1 MENKEK
7 DKNQILEFILKNPIE
22 TIIEQIDEIHPVDF
36 LEALQELDDDPA
48 PILER
53 LPDEYIASL
62 LDYAED
68 EEKFGLLSL
77 FSGSRQTNIMSE
89 MSSDE
94 LVDLLGTLDEE
105 EQNEIIT
112 NMNTDEVEEVKT
124 LLSYDAESAG
134 GIMATEFISIKETD
148 TVHETIEYLRT
159 MAPDSETPYYI
170 YVVDAHNILKG
181 VVPLREIIVSNPD
194 TLIKDIMIENV
205 ISVPVDMDQEEVS
218 HIFEKYGFMA
228 IPVVGNNGEVLG
240 IITVDDVM
248 EIIKEEY
255 TEDMFRLAGLD
266 GEEKIEGSV
275 VGAIKSRL
283 PWLLVNLVTAT
294 LAAKT
299 VSLFENTI
307 AQIVALATFMPMV
320 AGMGGNAG
328 SQTLTLIIRGIAMG
342 EISYENQSDIL
353 KKEIAI
359 GIINGLCLGLVVGV
373 LGYAWEGNFAFGFV
387 IGVAML
393 LNLTAAT
400 ISGYFVPVILK
411 KLGVDPALAS
421 AVFVTTVTDV
431 LGFFFFLGLAT
442 VMIQYLV

>member
-1 MENKEK
+1 ME
-7 DKNQILEFILKNPIE
+7 DKNQILEFILENPFE
-22 TIIEQIDEIHPVDF
+22 TILEQIDEIHPVDF
-36 LEALQELDDDPA
+36 LEALGEFDDDPLI
-48 PILER
+48 ILEK
-53 LPDEYIASL
+53 LPDEYVALL

-68 EEKFGLLSL
+68 DEKFNLLSL
-77 FSGSRQTNIMSE
+77 FSKNRQAQIISE

-94 LVDLLGTLDEE
+94 LVDLLGTLDED

-112 NMNTDEVEEVKT
+112 NMNTEEVEEVKT
-124 LLSYDAESAG
+124 LLSYDPESAG

-148 TVHETIEYLRT
+148 TVNETINYLRT

-170 YVVDAHNILKG
+170 YVVDDLDVLKG
-181 VVPLREIIVSNPD
+181 VVPLRQIIVSTPD
-194 TLIKDIMIENV
+194 TLIKDIMIENI
-205 ISVPVDMDQEEVS
+205 ISAPVDMDQEEVS

-228 IPVVGNNGEVLG
+228 IPVVDHNGEILG

-248 EIIKEEY
+248 EIMKEEY

-266 GEEKIEGSV
+266 EEEKVAGTVI
-275 VGAIKSRL
+275 GAIKSRL

-328 SQTLTLIIRGIAMG
+328 SQTLTLIIRGIAIG
-342 EISYENQSDIL
+342 EISYENQADIL

-373 LGYAWEGNFAFGFV
+373 LGYFWVGSLVFGFV
-387 IGVAML
+387 IGTAML
-393 LNLTAAT
+393 LNLIVAT
-400 ISGYFVPVILK
+400 ISGYLVPILLK
-411 KLGVDPALAS
+411 KVGIDPALAS

-442 VMIQYLV
+442 IMLQYLI

>member
-1 MENKEK
+1 ME
-7 DKNQILEFILKNPIE
+7 DKNQILEFILESPFE
-22 TIIEQIDEIHPVDF
+22 TILEQIDEIHPVDF
-36 LEALQELDDDPA
+36 LEALGEFDDDPLI
-48 PILER
+48 ILEK
-53 LPDEYIASL
+53 LPDEYVALL

-68 EEKFGLLSL
+68 DEKFNLLSL
-77 FSGSRQTNIMSE
+77 FSKNRQAQIISE

-94 LVDLLGTLDEE
+94 LVDLLGTLDED

-112 NMNTDEVEEVKT
+112 NMNTEEVEEVKT
-124 LLSYDAESAG
+124 LLSYDPESAG

-148 TVHETIEYLRT
+148 TVNETINYLRT

-170 YVVDAHNILKG
+170 YVVDDLDVLKG
-181 VVPLREIIVSNPD
+181 VVPLRQIIVSTPD
-194 TLIKDIMIENV
+194 TLIKDIMIENI
-205 ISVPVDMDQEEVS
+205 ISAPVDMDQEEVS

-228 IPVVGNNGEVLG
+228 IPVVDHNGEILG

-248 EIIKEEY
+248 EIMKEEY

-266 GEEKIEGSV
+266 EEEKVAGTVI
-275 VGAIKSRL
+275 GAIKSRL

-328 SQTLTLIIRGIAMG
+328 SQTLTLIIRGIAIR
-342 EISYENQSDIL
+342 EISYENQADIL

-373 LGYAWEGNFAFGFV
+373 LGYFWVGSLAFGFV
-387 IGVAML
+387 IGTAML
-393 LNLTAAT
+393 LNLIVAT
-400 ISGYFVPVILK
+400 ISGYLVPVLLK
-411 KLGVDPALAS
+411 KVGIDPALAS

-442 VMIQYLV
+442 VMLQYLI

>member
-1 MENKEK
+1 ME
-7 DKNQILEFILKNPIE
+7 DKNQILEFILENPFE
-22 TIIEQIDEIHPVDF
+22 TILEQIDEIHPVDF
-36 LEALQELDDDPA
+36 LEALGEFDDDPLI
-48 PILER
+48 ILEK
-53 LPDEYIASL
+53 LPDEYVALL

-68 EEKFGLLSL
+68 DEKFNLLSL
-77 FSGSRQTNIMSE
+77 FSKNRQAQIISE

-94 LVDLLGTLDEE
+94 LVDLLGTLDED

-112 NMNTDEVEEVKT
+112 NMNTAEVEEVKA
-124 LLSYDAESAG
+124 LLSYDPESAG

-148 TVHETIEYLRT
+148 TVNETINYLRT

-170 YVVDAHNILKG
+170 YVVDDLDVLKG
-181 VVPLREIIVSNPD
+181 VVPLRQIIVSTPD
-194 TLIKDIMIENV
+194 TLIKDIMIENI
-205 ISVPVDMDQEEVS
+205 ISAPVDMDQEEVS

-228 IPVVGNNGEVLG
+228 IPVVDHNGEILG

-248 EIIKEEY
+248 EIMKEEY

-266 GEEKIEGSV
+266 EEEKVAGTVI
-275 VGAIKSRL
+275 GAIKSRL

-328 SQTLTLIIRGIAMG
+328 SQTLTLIIRGIAIG
-342 EISYENQSDIL
+342 EISYENQADIL

-373 LGYAWEGNFAFGFV
+373 LGYFWVGSLAFGFV
-387 IGVAML
+387 IGTAML
-393 LNLTAAT
+393 LNLIVAT
-400 ISGYFVPVILK
+400 ISGYLVPILLK
-411 KLGVDPALAS
+411 KVGIDPALAS

-442 VMIQYLV
+442 IMLQYLI

>member
-1 MENKEK
+1 ME
-7 DKNQILEFILKNPIE
+7 DKNQILEFILESPFE
-22 TIIEQIDEIHPVDF
+22 TILEQIDEIHPVDF
-36 LEALQELDDDPA
+36 LEALGEFNDDPLI
-48 PILER
+48 ILEK
-53 LPDEYIASL
+53 LPDEYVALL

-68 EEKFGLLSL
+68 DEKFNLLSL
-77 FSGSRQTNIMSE
+77 FSKNRQAQIISE

-94 LVDLLGTLDEE
+94 LVDLLGTLDED

-112 NMNTDEVEEVKT
+112 NMNTEEVEEVKT
-124 LLSYDAESAG
+124 LLSYDPESAG

-148 TVHETIEYLRT
+148 TVNETINYLRT

-170 YVVDAHNILKG
+170 YVVDDLDVLKG
-181 VVPLREIIVSNPD
+181 VVPLRQIIVSTPD
-194 TLIKDIMIENV
+194 TLIKDIMIENI
-205 ISVPVDMDQEEVS
+205 ISAPVDMDQEEVS

-228 IPVVGNNGEVLG
+228 IPVVDHNGEILG

-248 EIIKEEY
+248 EIMKEEY

-266 GEEKIEGSV
+266 EEEKVAGTVI
-275 VGAIKSRL
+275 GAIKSRL

-328 SQTLTLIIRGIAMG
+328 SQTLTLIIRGIAIG
-342 EISYENQSDIL
+342 EISYENQADIL

-373 LGYAWEGNFAFGFV
+373 LGYFWVGSLAFGFV
-387 IGVAML
+387 IGTAML
-393 LNLTAAT
+393 LNLIVAT
-400 ISGYFVPVILK
+400 ISGYLVPILLK
-411 KLGVDPALAS
+411 KVGIDPALAS

-442 VMIQYLV
+442 VMLQYLI

>member
-1 MENKEK
+1 ME
-7 DKNQILEFILKNPIE
+7 DKNQILEFILESPFE
-22 TIIEQIDEIHPVDF
+22 TILEQIDEIHPVDF
-36 LEALQELDDDPA
+36 LEALGEFDDDPLI
-48 PILER
+48 ILEK
-53 LPDEYIASL
+53 LPDEYVALL

-68 EEKFGLLSL
+68 DEKFNLLSL
-77 FSGSRQTNIMSE
+77 FSKNRQAQIISE

-94 LVDLLGTLDEE
+94 LVDLLGTLDED

-112 NMNTDEVEEVKT
+112 NMNTEEVEEVKA
-124 LLSYDAESAG
+124 LLSYDPESAG

-148 TVHETIEYLRT
+148 TVNETINYLRT

-170 YVVDAHNILKG
+170 YVVDDLDVLKG
-181 VVPLREIIVSNPD
+181 VVPLRQIIVSTPD
-194 TLIKDIMIENV
+194 TLIKDIMIENI
-205 ISVPVDMDQEEVS
+205 ISAPVDMDQEEVS

-228 IPVVGNNGEVLG
+228 IPVVDHNGEILG

-248 EIIKEEY
+248 EIMKEEY

-266 GEEKIEGSV
+266 EEEKVAGTVI
-275 VGAIKSRL
+275 GAIKSRL

-328 SQTLTLIIRGIAMG
+328 SQTLTLIIRGIAIG
-342 EISYENQSDIL
+342 EISYENQADIL

-373 LGYAWEGNFAFGFV
+373 LGYFWVGSLAFGFV
-387 IGVAML
+387 IGTAML
-393 LNLTAAT
+393 LNLIVAT
-400 ISGYFVPVILK
+400 ISGYLVPVLLK
-411 KLGVDPALAS
+411 KVGIDPALAS

-442 VMIQYLV
+442 VMLQYLI

>member
-1 MENKEK
+1 VE
-7 DKNQILEFILKNPIE
+7 DKNQILEFILESPFEAIL
-22 TIIEQIDEIHPVDF
+22 EQIDEIHPVDF
-36 LEALQELDDDPA
+36 LEALGEFDDDPLI
-48 PILER
+48 ILEK
-53 LPDEYIASL
+53 LPDEYIALL

-68 EEKFGLLSL
+68 DEKFNLLSL
-77 FSGSRQTNIMSE
+77 FSKNRQAHIISE

-94 LVDLLGTLDEE
+94 LVDLLGTLDED

-112 NMNTDEVEEVKT
+112 NMNTEEVEEVKA
-124 LLSYDAESAG
+124 LLSYDPESAG

-148 TVHETIEYLRT
+148 TVNETINYLRT

-170 YVVDAHNILKG
+170 YVVDDLDVLKG
-181 VVPLREIIVSNPD
+181 VVPLRQIIVSTPD
-194 TLIKDIMIENV
+194 TLIKDIMIENI
-205 ISVPVDMDQEEVS
+205 ISAPVDMDQEEVS

-228 IPVVGNNGEVLG
+228 IPVVDHNGKILG

-248 EIIKEEY
+248 EIMKEEY

-266 GEEKIEGSV
+266 EEEKVAGTII
-275 VGAIKSRL
+275 GAIKSRL

-328 SQTLTLIIRGIAMG
+328 SQTLTLIIRGIAIG
-342 EISYENQSDIL
+342 EISYENQAGIL

-373 LGYAWEGNFAFGFV
+373 LGYFWVGSLVFGFV
-387 IGVAML
+387 IGTAML
-393 LNLTAAT
+393 LNLIVAT
-400 ISGYFVPVILK
+400 ISGYLVPILLK
-411 KLGVDPALAS
+411 KVGIDPALAS

-442 VMIQYLV
+442 IMLQYLI

>member
-1 MENKEK
+1 ME
-7 DKNQILEFILKNPIE
+7 DKNQILEFILESPFE
-22 TIIEQIDEIHPVDF
+22 TILEQIDEIHPVDF
-36 LEALQELDDDPA
+36 LEALGEFDDDPLI
-48 PILER
+48 ILEK
-53 LPDEYIASL
+53 LPDEYVALL

-68 EEKFGLLSL
+68 DEKFNLLSL
-77 FSGSRQTNIMSE
+77 FSKNRQAQIISE

-94 LVDLLGTLDEE
+94 LVDLLGTLDED

-112 NMNTDEVEEVKT
+112 NMNTEEVEEVKA
-124 LLSYDAESAG
+124 LLSYDPESAG

-148 TVHETIEYLRT
+148 TVNETINYLRT

-170 YVVDAHNILKG
+170 YVVDDLDVLKG
-181 VVPLREIIVSNPD
+181 VVPLRQIIVSTPD
-194 TLIKDIMIENV
+194 TLIKDIMIENI
-205 ISVPVDMDQEEVS
+205 ISAPVDMDQEEVS

-228 IPVVGNNGEVLG
+228 IPVVDHNGKILG

-248 EIIKEEY
+248 EIMKEEY

-266 GEEKIEGSV
+266 EEEKVAGTVI
-275 VGAIKSRL
+275 GAIKSRL

-328 SQTLTLIIRGIAMG
+328 SQTLTLIIRGIAIG
-342 EISYENQSDIL
+342 EISYENQADIL

-373 LGYAWEGNFAFGFV
+373 LGYFWVGSLVFGFV
-387 IGVAML
+387 IGTAML
-393 LNLTAAT
+393 LNLIVAT
-400 ISGYFVPVILK
+400 ISGYLVPILLK
-411 KLGVDPALAS
+411 KVGIDPALAS

-442 VMIQYLV
+442 IMLQYLI

>member
-1 MENKEK
+1 ME
-7 DKNQILEFILKNPIE
+7 DKNQILEFILESPFE
-22 TIIEQIDEIHPVDF
+22 TILEQIDEIHPVDF
-36 LEALQELDDDPA
+36 LEALGEFDDDPLI
-48 PILER
+48 ILEK
-53 LPDEYIASL
+53 LPDEYVALL

-68 EEKFGLLSL
+68 DEKFNLLSL
-77 FSGSRQTNIMSE
+77 FSKNRQAQIISE

-94 LVDLLGTLDEE
+94 LVDLLGTLDED

-112 NMNTDEVEEVKT
+112 NMNTEEVEEVKA
-124 LLSYDAESAG
+124 LLSYDPESAG

-148 TVHETIEYLRT
+148 TVNETINYLRT

-170 YVVDAHNILKG
+170 YVVDDLDVLKG
-181 VVPLREIIVSNPD
+181 VVPLRQIIVSTPD
-194 TLIKDIMIENV
+194 TLIKDIMIENI
-205 ISVPVDMDQEEVS
+205 ISAPVDMDQEEVS

-228 IPVVGNNGEVLG
+228 IPVVDHNGEILG

-248 EIIKEEY
+248 EIMKEEY

-266 GEEKIEGSV
+266 EEEKVAGTVI
-275 VGAIKSRL
+275 GAIKSRL

-328 SQTLTLIIRGIAMG
+328 SQTLTLIIRGIAIG
-342 EISYENQSDIL
+342 EINYENQAGIL

-359 GIINGLCLGLVVGV
+359 GIINGLCIGLVVGV
-373 LGYAWEGNFAFGFV
+373 LGYFWVGSLAYGFV
-387 IGVAML
+387 IGTAML
-393 LNLTAAT
+393 LNLIVAT
-400 ISGYFVPVILK
+400 ISGYLVPVLLK
-411 KLGVDPALAS
+411 KVGIDPALAS

-442 VMIQYLV
+442 IMLQYLI

>member
-1 MENKEK
+1 ME
-7 DKNQILEFILKNPIE
+7 DKNQILEFILESPFE
-22 TIIEQIDEIHPVDF
+22 TILEQIDEIHPVDF
-36 LEALQELDDDPA
+36 LEALGEFDDDPLI
-48 PILER
+48 ILEK
-53 LPDEYIASL
+53 LPDEYVALL

-68 EEKFGLLSL
+68 DEKFNLLSL
-77 FSGSRQTNIMSE
+77 FSKNRQAQIISE

-94 LVDLLGTLDEE
+94 LVDLLGTLDED

-112 NMNTDEVEEVKT
+112 NMNTEEVEEVKA
-124 LLSYDAESAG
+124 LLSYDPESAG

-148 TVHETIEYLRT
+148 TVNETINYLRT

-170 YVVDAHNILKG
+170 YVVDDLDVLKG
-181 VVPLREIIVSNPD
+181 VVPLRQIIVSTPD
-194 TLIKDIMIENV
+194 TLIKDIMIENI
-205 ISVPVDMDQEEVS
+205 ISAPVDMDQEEVS

-228 IPVVGNNGEVLG
+228 IPVVDHNGKILG

-248 EIIKEEY
+248 EIMKEEY

-266 GEEKIEGSV
+266 EEEKVAGTVI
-275 VGAIKSRL
+275 GAIKSRL

-328 SQTLTLIIRGIAMG
+328 SQTLTLIIRGIAIG
-342 EISYENQSDIL
+342 EISYENQADIL

-373 LGYAWEGNFAFGFV
+373 LGYFWVGSLAFGFV
-387 IGVAML
+387 IGTAML
-393 LNLTAAT
+393 LNIIVAT
-400 ISGYFVPVILK
+400 ISGYLVPVLLK
-411 KLGVDPALAS
+411 KVGIDPALAS

-442 VMIQYLV
+442 VMLQYLI

>member
-1 MENKEK
+1 ME
-7 DKNQILEFILKNPIE
+7 DKNQILEFILESPFE
-22 TIIEQIDEIHPVDF
+22 TILEQIDEIHPVDF
-36 LEALQELDDDPA
+36 LEALGEFDDDPLI
-48 PILER
+48 ILEK
-53 LPDEYIASL
+53 LPDEYVALL

-68 EEKFGLLSL
+68 DEKFNLLSL
-77 FSGSRQTNIMSE
+77 FSKNRQAQIISE

-94 LVDLLGTLDEE
+94 LVDLLGTLDED

-112 NMNTDEVEEVKT
+112 NMNTEEVEEVKT
-124 LLSYDAESAG
+124 LLSYDPESAG

-148 TVHETIEYLRT
+148 TVNETINYLRT

-170 YVVDAHNILKG
+170 YVVDDLDVLKG
-181 VVPLREIIVSNPD
+181 VVPLRQIIVSTPD
-194 TLIKDIMIENV
+194 TLIKDIMIENI
-205 ISVPVDMDQEEVS
+205 ISAPVDMDQEEVS

-228 IPVVGNNGEVLG
+228 IPVVDHNGKILG

-248 EIIKEEY
+248 EIMKEEY

-266 GEEKIEGSV
+266 EEEKVAGTVI
-275 VGAIKSRL
+275 GAIKSRL

-328 SQTLTLIIRGIAMG
+328 SQTLTLIIRGIAIG
-342 EISYENQSDIL
+342 EISYENQADIL

-373 LGYAWEGNFAFGFV
+373 LGYFWVGSLVFGFV
-387 IGVAML
+387 IGTAML
-393 LNLTAAT
+393 LNLIVAT
-400 ISGYFVPVILK
+400 ISGYLVPILLK
-411 KLGVDPALAS
+411 KVGIDPALAS

-442 VMIQYLV
+442 IMLQYLI

>member
-1 MENKEK
+1 ME
-7 DKNQILEFILKNPIE
+7 DKNQILEFILESPFE
-22 TIIEQIDEIHPVDF
+22 TILEQIDEIHPVDF
-36 LEALQELDDDPA
+36 LEALGEFDDDPLI
-48 PILER
+48 ILEK
-53 LPDEYIASL
+53 LPDEYVALL

-68 EEKFGLLSL
+68 DEKFNLLSL
-77 FSGSRQTNIMSE
+77 FSKNRQAQIISE

-94 LVDLLGTLDEE
+94 LVDLLGTLDED

-112 NMNTDEVEEVKT
+112 NMNTAEVEEVKT
-124 LLSYDAESAG
+124 LLSYDPESAG

-148 TVHETIEYLRT
+148 TVNETINYLRT

-170 YVVDAHNILKG
+170 YVVDDLDVLKG
-181 VVPLREIIVSNPD
+181 VVPLRQIIVSTPD
-194 TLIKDIMIENV
+194 TLIKDIMIENI
-205 ISVPVDMDQEEVS
+205 ISAPVDMDQEEVS

-228 IPVVGNNGEVLG
+228 IPVVDHNGEILG

-248 EIIKEEY
+248 EIMKEEY

-266 GEEKIEGSV
+266 EEEKVAGTVI
-275 VGAIKSRL
+275 GAIKSRL

-328 SQTLTLIIRGIAMG
+328 SQTLTLIIRGIAIG
-342 EISYENQSDIL
+342 EISYENQADIL

-359 GIINGLCLGLVVGV
+359 GIINGLCIGLVVGV
-373 LGYAWEGNFAFGFV
+373 LGYFWVGSLAFGFV
-387 IGVAML
+387 IGTAML
-393 LNLTAAT
+393 LNLIVAT
-400 ISGYFVPVILK
+400 ISGYLVPILLK
-411 KLGVDPALAS
+411 KVGIDPALAS

-442 VMIQYLV
+442 VMLQYLI

>member
-1 MENKEK
+1 ME
-7 DKNQILEFILKNPIE
+7 DKNQILEFILESPFE
-22 TIIEQIDEIHPVDF
+22 TILEQIDEIHPVDF
-36 LEALQELDDDPA
+36 LEALGEFDDDPLI
-48 PILER
+48 ILEK
-53 LPDEYIASL
+53 LPDEYVALL

-68 EEKFGLLSL
+68 DEKFNLLSL
-77 FSGSRQTNIMSE
+77 FSKNRQAQIISE

-94 LVDLLGTLDEE
+94 LVDLLGTLDED

-112 NMNTDEVEEVKT
+112 NMNTEEVEEVKA
-124 LLSYDAESAG
+124 LLSYDPESAG

-148 TVHETIEYLRT
+148 TVNETINYLRT

-170 YVVDAHNILKG
+170 YVVDDLDVLKG
-181 VVPLREIIVSNPD
+181 VVPLRQIIVSTPD
-194 TLIKDIMIENV
+194 TLIKDIMIENI
-205 ISVPVDMDQEEVS
+205 ISAPVDMDQEEVS

-228 IPVVGNNGEVLG
+228 IPVVDHNGEILG

-248 EIIKEEY
+248 EIMKEEY

-266 GEEKIEGSV
+266 EEEKVAGTVI
-275 VGAIKSRL
+275 GAIKSRL

-328 SQTLTLIIRGIAMG
+328 SQTLTLIIRGIAIG
-342 EISYENQSDIL
+342 EISYENQAGIL

-373 LGYAWEGNFAFGFV
+373 LGSFWVGSLAFGFV
-387 IGVAML
+387 IGTAML
-393 LNLTAAT
+393 LNLIVAT
-400 ISGYFVPVILK
+400 ISGYLVPILLK
-411 KLGVDPALAS
+411 KVGIDPALAS

-442 VMIQYLV
+442 VMLQYLI

>member
-1 MENKEK
+1 ME
-7 DKNQILEFILKNPIE
+7 DKNQILEFILESPFE
-22 TIIEQIDEIHPVDF
+22 TILEQIDEIHPVDF
-36 LEALQELDDDPA
+36 LEALGEFNDDPLI
-48 PILER
+48 ILEK
-53 LPDEYIASL
+53 LPDEYVALL

-68 EEKFGLLSL
+68 DEKFNLLSL
-77 FSGSRQTNIMSE
+77 FSKNRQAQIISE

-94 LVDLLGTLDEE
+94 LVDLLGTLDED

-112 NMNTDEVEEVKT
+112 NMNTEEVEEVKA
-124 LLSYDAESAG
+124 LLSYDPESAG

-148 TVHETIEYLRT
+148 TVNETINYLRT

-170 YVVDAHNILKG
+170 YVVDDLDVLKG
-181 VVPLREIIVSNPD
+181 VVPLRQIIVSTPD
-194 TLIKDIMIENV
+194 TLIKDIMIENI
-205 ISVPVDMDQEEVS
+205 ISAPVDMDQEEVS

-228 IPVVGNNGEVLG
+228 IPVVDHNGEILG

-248 EIIKEEY
+248 EIMKEEY

-266 GEEKIEGSV
+266 EEEKVAGTVI
-275 VGAIKSRL
+275 GAIKSRL

-328 SQTLTLIIRGIAMG
+328 SQTLTLIIRGIAIG
-342 EISYENQSDIL
+342 EISYENQAGIL

-373 LGYAWEGNFAFGFV
+373 LGYFWVGSLAFGFV
-387 IGVAML
+387 IGTAML
-393 LNLTAAT
+393 LNLIVAT
-400 ISGYFVPVILK
+400 ISGYLVPILLK
-411 KLGVDPALAS
+411 KVGIDPALAS

-442 VMIQYLV
+442 VMLQYLI

>member
-1 MENKEK
+1 ME
-7 DKNQILEFILKNPIE
+7 DKNQILEFILESPFE
-22 TIIEQIDEIHPVDF
+22 TILEQIDEIHPVDF
-36 LEALQELDDDPA
+36 LEALGEFDDDPLI
-48 PILER
+48 ILEK
-53 LPDEYIASL
+53 LPDEYVALL

-68 EEKFGLLSL
+68 DEKFNLLSL
-77 FSGSRQTNIMSE
+77 FSKNRQAQIISE

-94 LVDLLGTLDEE
+94 LVDLLGTLDED

-112 NMNTDEVEEVKT
+112 NMNTEEVEEVKT
-124 LLSYDAESAG
+124 LLSYDPESAG

-148 TVHETIEYLRT
+148 TVNETINYLRT

-170 YVVDAHNILKG
+170 YVVDDLDVLKG
-181 VVPLREIIVSNPD
+181 VVPLRQIIVSTPD
-194 TLIKDIMIENV
+194 TLIKDIMIENI
-205 ISVPVDMDQEEVS
+205 ISAPVDMDQEEVS

-228 IPVVGNNGEVLG
+228 IPVVDHNGEILG

-248 EIIKEEY
+248 EIMKEEY

-266 GEEKIEGSV
+266 EEEKVAGTVI
-275 VGAIKSRL
+275 GAIKSRL

-328 SQTLTLIIRGIAMG
+328 SQTLTLIIRGIAIG
-342 EISYENQSDIL
+342 EISYENQAGIL

-373 LGYAWEGNFAFGFV
+373 LGYFWVGSLAFGFV
-387 IGVAML
+387 IGTAML
-393 LNLTAAT
+393 LNLIVAT
-400 ISGYFVPVILK
+400 ISGYLVPILLK
-411 KLGVDPALAS
+411 KVGIDPALAS

-442 VMIQYLV
+442 VMLQYLI

>member
-1 MENKEK
+1 ME
-7 DKNQILEFILKNPIE
+7 DKNQILEFILESPFE
-22 TIIEQIDEIHPVDF
+22 TILEQIDEIHPVDF
-36 LEALQELDDDPA
+36 LEALGEFDDDPLI
-48 PILER
+48 ILEK
-53 LPDEYIASL
+53 LPDEYVALL

-68 EEKFGLLSL
+68 DEKFNLLSL
-77 FSGSRQTNIMSE
+77 FSKNRQAQIISE

-94 LVDLLGTLDEE
+94 LVDLLGTLDED

-112 NMNTDEVEEVKT
+112 NMNTEEVEEVKA
-124 LLSYDAESAG
+124 LLSYDPESAG

-148 TVHETIEYLRT
+148 TVNETINYLRT

-170 YVVDAHNILKG
+170 YVVDDLDVLKG
-181 VVPLREIIVSNPD
+181 VVPLRQIIVSTPD
-194 TLIKDIMIENV
+194 TLIKDIMIENI
-205 ISVPVDMDQEEVS
+205 ISAPVDMDQEEVS

-228 IPVVGNNGEVLG
+228 IPVVDHNGEILG

-248 EIIKEEY
+248 EIMKEEY

-266 GEEKIEGSV
+266 EEEKVAGTVI
-275 VGAIKSRL
+275 GAIKSRL

-328 SQTLTLIIRGIAMG
+328 SQTLTLIIRGIAIG
-342 EISYENQSDIL
+342 EISYENQADIL

-373 LGYAWEGNFAFGFV
+373 LGYFWVGSLAFGFV
-387 IGVAML
+387 IGTAML
-393 LNLTAAT
+393 LNLIVAT
-400 ISGYFVPVILK
+400 ISGYLVPILLK
-411 KLGVDPALAS
+411 KVGIDPALAS

-442 VMIQYLV
+442 IMLQYLI

>member
-1 MENKEK
+1 VE
-7 DKNQILEFILKNPIE
+7 DKNQILEFILESPFE
-22 TIIEQIDEIHPVDF
+22 TILEQIDEIHPVDF
-36 LEALQELDDDPA
+36 LEALGEFDDDPLI
-48 PILER
+48 ILEK
-53 LPDEYIASL
+53 LPDEYVALL

-68 EEKFGLLSL
+68 DEKFNLLSL
-77 FSGSRQTNIMSE
+77 FSKNRQAQIISE

-94 LVDLLGTLDEE
+94 LVDLLGTLDED

-112 NMNTDEVEEVKT
+112 NMNTEEVEEVKA
-124 LLSYDAESAG
+124 LLSYDPESAG

-148 TVHETIEYLRT
+148 TVNETINYLRT

-170 YVVDAHNILKG
+170 YVVDDLDVLKG
-181 VVPLREIIVSNPD
+181 VVPLRQIIVSTPD
-194 TLIKDIMIENV
+194 TLIKDIMIENI
-205 ISVPVDMDQEEVS
+205 ISAPVDMDQEEVS

-228 IPVVGNNGEVLG
+228 IPVVDHNGEILG

-248 EIIKEEY
+248 EIMKEEY

-266 GEEKIEGSV
+266 EEEKVAGTVI
-275 VGAIKSRL
+275 GAIKSRL

-328 SQTLTLIIRGIAMG
+328 SQTLTLIIRGIAIG
-342 EISYENQSDIL
+342 EISYENQADIL

-359 GIINGLCLGLVVGV
+359 GIINGLCIGLVVGV
-373 LGYAWEGNFAFGFV
+373 LGYFWVGSLAFGFV
-387 IGVAML
+387 IGTAML
-393 LNLTAAT
+393 LNLIVAT
-400 ISGYFVPVILK
+400 ISGYLVPVLLK
-411 KLGVDPALAS
+411 KVGIDPALAS

-442 VMIQYLV
+442 VMLQYLI

>member
-1 MENKEK
+1 ME
-7 DKNQILEFILKNPIE
+7 DKNQILEFILESPFE
-22 TIIEQIDEIHPVDF
+22 TILEQIDEIHPVDF
-36 LEALQELDDDPA
+36 LEALGEFDDDPLI
-48 PILER
+48 ILEK
-53 LPDEYIASL
+53 LPDEYVALL

-68 EEKFGLLSL
+68 DEKFNLLSL
-77 FSGSRQTNIMSE
+77 FSKNRQAQIISE

-94 LVDLLGTLDEE
+94 LVDLLGTLDED

-112 NMNTDEVEEVKT
+112 NMNTEEVEEVKA
-124 LLSYDAESAG
+124 LLSYDPESAG

-148 TVHETIEYLRT
+148 TVNETINYLRT

-170 YVVDAHNILKG
+170 YVVDDLDVLKG
-181 VVPLREIIVSNPD
+181 VVPLRQIIVSTPD
-194 TLIKDIMIENV
+194 TLIKDIMIENI
-205 ISVPVDMDQEEVS
+205 ISAPVDMDQEEVS

-228 IPVVGNNGEVLG
+228 IPVVDHNGEILG

-248 EIIKEEY
+248 EIMKEEY

-266 GEEKIEGSV
+266 EEEKVAGTVI
-275 VGAIKSRL
+275 GAIKSRL

-328 SQTLTLIIRGIAMG
+328 SQTLTLIIRGIAIG
-342 EISYENQSDIL
+342 EINYENQAGIL

-373 LGYAWEGNFAFGFV
+373 LGYFWVGSLAFGFV
-387 IGVAML
+387 IGTAML
-393 LNLTAAT
+393 LNLIVAT
-400 ISGYFVPVILK
+400 ISGYLVPILLK
-411 KLGVDPALAS
+411 KVGIDPALAS

-442 VMIQYLV
+442 VMLQYLI

>member
-1 MENKEK
+1 ME
-7 DKNQILEFILKNPIE
+7 DKNQILEFILESPFE
-22 TIIEQIDEIHPVDF
+22 TILEQIDEIHPVDF
-36 LEALQELDDDPA
+36 LEALGEFDDDPLI
-48 PILER
+48 ILEK
-53 LPDEYIASL
+53 LPDEYVALL

-68 EEKFGLLSL
+68 DEKFNLLSL
-77 FSGSRQTNIMSE
+77 FSKNRQAQIISE

-94 LVDLLGTLDEE
+94 LVDLLGTLDED

-112 NMNTDEVEEVKT
+112 NMNTEEVEEVKT
-124 LLSYDAESAG
+124 LLSYDPESAG

-148 TVHETIEYLRT
+148 TVNETINYLRT

-170 YVVDAHNILKG
+170 YVVDDLDVLKG
-181 VVPLREIIVSNPD
+181 VVPLRQIIVSTPD
-194 TLIKDIMIENV
+194 TLIKDIMIENI
-205 ISVPVDMDQEEVS
+205 ISAPVDMDQEEVS

-228 IPVVGNNGEVLG
+228 IPVVDHNGEILG

-248 EIIKEEY
+248 EIMKEEY

-266 GEEKIEGSV
+266 EEEKVAGTVI
-275 VGAIKSRL
+275 GAIKSRL

-328 SQTLTLIIRGIAMG
+328 SQTLTLIIRGIAIG
-342 EISYENQSDIL
+342 EISYENQAGIL

-373 LGYAWEGNFAFGFV
+373 LGYFWVGSLAFGFV
-387 IGVAML
+387 IGTAML
-393 LNLTAAT
+393 LNLIVAT
-400 ISGYFVPVILK
+400 ISGYLVPVLLK
-411 KLGVDPALAS
+411 KVGIDPALAS

-442 VMIQYLV
+442 VMLQYLI

>member
-1 MENKEK
+1 VE
-7 DKNQILEFILKNPIE
+7 DKNQILEFILESPFE
-22 TIIEQIDEIHPVDF
+22 TILEQIDEIHPVDF
-36 LEALQELDDDPA
+36 LEALGEFDDDPLI
-48 PILER
+48 ILEK
-53 LPDEYIASL
+53 LPDEYVALL

-68 EEKFGLLSL
+68 DEKFNLLSL
-77 FSGSRQTNIMSE
+77 FSKNRQAQIISE

-94 LVDLLGTLDEE
+94 LVDLLGTLDEN

-112 NMNTDEVEEVKT
+112 NMNTEEVEEVKT
-124 LLSYDAESAG
+124 LLSYDPESAG

-148 TVHETIEYLRT
+148 TVNETINYLRT

-170 YVVDAHNILKG
+170 YVVDDLDVLKG
-181 VVPLREIIVSNPD
+181 VVPLRQIIVSTPD
-194 TLIKDIMIENV
+194 TLIKDIMIENI
-205 ISVPVDMDQEEVS
+205 ISAPVDMDQEEVS

-228 IPVVGNNGEVLG
+228 IPVVDHNGKILG

-248 EIIKEEY
+248 EIMKEEY

-266 GEEKIEGSV
+266 EEEKVAGTII
-275 VGAIKSRL
+275 GAIKSRL

-328 SQTLTLIIRGIAMG
+328 SQTLTLIIRGIAIG
-342 EISYENQSDIL
+342 EISYENQAGIL

-373 LGYAWEGNFAFGFV
+373 LGYFWVGSLVFGFV
-387 IGVAML
+387 IGTAML
-393 LNLTAAT
+393 LNLIVAT
-400 ISGYFVPVILK
+400 ISGYLVPILLK
-411 KLGVDPALAS
+411 KVGIDPALAS

-442 VMIQYLV
+442 IMLQYLI

>member
-1 MENKEK
+1 ME
-7 DKNQILEFILKNPIE
+7 DKNQILEFILESPFE
-22 TIIEQIDEIHPVDF
+22 TILEQIDEIHPVDF
-36 LEALQELDDDPA
+36 LEALGEFDDDPLI
-48 PILER
+48 ILEK
-53 LPDEYIASL
+53 LPDEYVALL

-68 EEKFGLLSL
+68 DEKFNLLSL
-77 FSGSRQTNIMSE
+77 FSKNRQAQIISE

-94 LVDLLGTLDEE
+94 LVDLLGTLDED

-112 NMNTDEVEEVKT
+112 NMNTEEVEEVKA
-124 LLSYDAESAG
+124 LLSYDPESAG

-148 TVHETIEYLRT
+148 TVNETINYLRT

-170 YVVDAHNILKG
+170 YVVDDLDVLKG
-181 VVPLREIIVSNPD
+181 VVPLRQIIVSTPD
-194 TLIKDIMIENV
+194 TLIKDIMIENI
-205 ISVPVDMDQEEVS
+205 ISAPVDMDQEEVS

-228 IPVVGNNGEVLG
+228 IPVVDHNGKILG

-248 EIIKEEY
+248 EIMKEEY

-266 GEEKIEGSV
+266 EEEKVAGTVI
-275 VGAIKSRL
+275 GAIKSRL

-328 SQTLTLIIRGIAMG
+328 SQTLTLIIRGIAIG
-342 EISYENQSDIL
+342 EISYENQADIL

-373 LGYAWEGNFAFGFV
+373 LGYFWVGSLVFGFV
-387 IGVAML
+387 IGTAML
-393 LNLTAAT
+393 LNLIVAT
-400 ISGYFVPVILK
+400 ISGYLVPVLLK
-411 KLGVDPALAS
+411 KVGIDPALAS

-442 VMIQYLV
+442 IMLQYLI

>member
-1 MENKEK
+1 ME
-7 DKNQILEFILKNPIE
+7 DKNQILEFILESPFE
-22 TIIEQIDEIHPVDF
+22 TILEQIDEIHPVDF
-36 LEALQELDDDPA
+36 LEALGEFDDDPLI
-48 PILER
+48 ILEK
-53 LPDEYIASL
+53 LPDEYVALL

-68 EEKFGLLSL
+68 DEKFNLLSL
-77 FSGSRQTNIMSE
+77 FSKNRQAQIISE

-94 LVDLLGTLDEE
+94 LVDLLGTLDED

-112 NMNTDEVEEVKT
+112 NMNTEEVEEVKT
-124 LLSYDAESAG
+124 LLSYDPESAG

-148 TVHETIEYLRT
+148 TVNETINYLRT

-170 YVVDAHNILKG
+170 YVVDDLDVLKG
-181 VVPLREIIVSNPD
+181 VVPLRQIIVSTPD
-194 TLIKDIMIENV
+194 TLIKDIMIENI
-205 ISVPVDMDQEEVS
+205 ISAPADMDQEEVS

-228 IPVVGNNGEVLG
+228 IPVVDHNGEILG

-248 EIIKEEY
+248 EIMKEEY

-266 GEEKIEGSV
+266 EEEKVAGTVI
-275 VGAIKSRL
+275 GAIKSRL

-328 SQTLTLIIRGIAMG
+328 SQTLTLIIRGIAIG
-342 EISYENQSDIL
+342 EINYENQAGIL

-359 GIINGLCLGLVVGV
+359 GIINGLCIGLVVGV
-373 LGYAWEGNFAFGFV
+373 LGYFWVGSLAFGFV
-387 IGVAML
+387 IGTAML
-393 LNLTAAT
+393 LNLIVAT
-400 ISGYFVPVILK
+400 ISGYLVPILLK
-411 KLGVDPALAS
+411 KVGIDPALAS

-442 VMIQYLV
+442 VMLQYLI

>member
-1 MENKEK
+1 ME
-7 DKNQILEFILKNPIE
+7 DKNQILEFILESPFE
-22 TIIEQIDEIHPVDF
+22 TILEQIDEIHPVDF
-36 LEALQELDDDPA
+36 LEALGEFDDDPLI
-48 PILER
+48 ILEK
-53 LPDEYIASL
+53 LPDEYVALL

-68 EEKFGLLSL
+68 DEKFNLLSL
-77 FSGSRQTNIMSE
+77 FSKNRQAQIISE

-94 LVDLLGTLDEE
+94 LVDLLGTLDED

-112 NMNTDEVEEVKT
+112 NMNTEEVEEVKA
-124 LLSYDAESAG
+124 LLSYDPESAG

-148 TVHETIEYLRT
+148 TVNETINYLRT

-170 YVVDAHNILKG
+170 YVVDDLDVLKG
-181 VVPLREIIVSNPD
+181 VVPLRQIIVSTPD
-194 TLIKDIMIENV
+194 TLIKDIMIENI
-205 ISVPVDMDQEEVS
+205 ISAPVDMDQEEVS

-228 IPVVGNNGEVLG
+228 IPVVDHNGEILG

-248 EIIKEEY
+248 EIMKEEY

-266 GEEKIEGSV
+266 EEEKVAGTVI
-275 VGAIKSRL
+275 GAIKSRL

-328 SQTLTLIIRGIAMG
+328 SQTLTLIIRGIAIG
-342 EISYENQSDIL
+342 EINYENQADIL

-373 LGYAWEGNFAFGFV
+373 LGYFWVGSLAFGFV
-387 IGVAML
+387 IGTAML
-393 LNLTAAT
+393 LNLIVAT
-400 ISGYFVPVILK
+400 ISGYLVPILLK
-411 KLGVDPALAS
+411 KVGIDPALAS

-442 VMIQYLV
+442 VMLQYLI

>member
-1 MENKEK
+1 ME
-7 DKNQILEFILKNPIE
+7 DKNQILEFILESPFE
-22 TIIEQIDEIHPVDF
+22 TILEQIDEIHPVDF
-36 LEALQELDDDPA
+36 LEALGEFDDDPLI
-48 PILER
+48 ILEK
-53 LPDEYIASL
+53 LPDEYVALL

-68 EEKFGLLSL
+68 DEKFNLLSL
-77 FSGSRQTNIMSE
+77 FSKNRQAQIISE

-94 LVDLLGTLDEE
+94 LVDLLGTLDED

-112 NMNTDEVEEVKT
+112 NMNTEEVEEVKT
-124 LLSYDAESAG
+124 LLSYDPESAG

-148 TVHETIEYLRT
+148 TVNETINYLRT

-170 YVVDAHNILKG
+170 YVVDDLNVLKG
-181 VVPLREIIVSNPD
+181 VVPLRQIIVSTPD
-194 TLIKDIMIENV
+194 TLIKDIMIENI
-205 ISVPVDMDQEEVS
+205 ISAPVDMDQEEVS

-228 IPVVGNNGEVLG
+228 IPVVDHNGEILG

-248 EIIKEEY
+248 EIMKEEY

-266 GEEKIEGSV
+266 EEEKVAGTVI
-275 VGAIKSRL
+275 GAIKSRL

-328 SQTLTLIIRGIAMG
+328 SQTLTLIIRGIAIG
-342 EISYENQSDIL
+342 EISYENQADIL

-359 GIINGLCLGLVVGV
+359 GIINGLCIGLVVGV
-373 LGYAWEGNFAFGFV
+373 LGYFWVGSLSFGFV
-387 IGVAML
+387 IGTAML
-393 LNLTAAT
+393 LNLIVAT
-400 ISGYFVPVILK
+400 ISGYLVPVLLK
-411 KLGVDPALAS
+411 KVGIDPALAS

-442 VMIQYLV
+442 VMLQYLI

>member
-1 MENKEK
+1 ME
-7 DKNQILEFILKNPIE
+7 DKNQILEFILESPFE
-22 TIIEQIDEIHPVDF
+22 TILEQIDEIHPVDF
-36 LEALQELDDDPA
+36 LEALGEFDDDPLI
-48 PILER
+48 ILEK
-53 LPDEYIASL
+53 LPDEYVALL

-68 EEKFGLLSL
+68 DEKFNLLSL
-77 FSGSRQTNIMSE
+77 FSKNRQAQIISE

-94 LVDLLGTLDEE
+94 LVDLLGTLDED

-112 NMNTDEVEEVKT
+112 NMNTEEVEEVKT
-124 LLSYDAESAG
+124 LLSYDPESAG

-148 TVHETIEYLRT
+148 TVNETINYLRT

-170 YVVDAHNILKG
+170 YVVDDLDVLKG
-181 VVPLREIIVSNPD
+181 VVPLRQIIVSTPD
-194 TLIKDIMIENV
+194 TLIKDIMIENI
-205 ISVPVDMDQEEVS
+205 ISAPVDMDQEEVS

-228 IPVVGNNGEVLG
+228 IPVVDHNGKILG

-248 EIIKEEY
+248 EIMKEEY

-266 GEEKIEGSV
+266 EEEKVAGTVI
-275 VGAIKSRL
+275 GAIKSRL

-328 SQTLTLIIRGIAMG
+328 SQTLTLIIRGIAIG
-342 EISYENQSDIL
+342 EINYENQAGIL

-373 LGYAWEGNFAFGFV
+373 LGYFWVGSLAFGFV
-387 IGVAML
+387 IGTAML
-393 LNLTAAT
+393 LNLIVAT
-400 ISGYFVPVILK
+400 ISGYLVPVLLK
-411 KLGVDPALAS
+411 KVGIDPALAS

-442 VMIQYLV
+442 VMLQYLI

>member
-1 MENKEK
+1 ME
-7 DKNQILEFILKNPIE
+7 DKNQILEFILESPFE
-22 TIIEQIDEIHPVDF
+22 TILEQIDEIHPVDF
-36 LEALQELDDDPA
+36 LEALGEFDDDPLI
-48 PILER
+48 ILEK
-53 LPDEYIASL
+53 LPDEYVALL

-68 EEKFGLLSL
+68 DEKFNLLSL
-77 FSGSRQTNIMSE
+77 FSKNRQAQIISE

-94 LVDLLGTLDEE
+94 LVDLLGTLDED

-112 NMNTDEVEEVKT
+112 NMNTEEVEEVKT
-124 LLSYDAESAG
+124 LLSYDPESAG

-148 TVHETIEYLRT
+148 TVNETINYLRT

-170 YVVDAHNILKG
+170 YVVDDLDVLKG
-181 VVPLREIIVSNPD
+181 VVPLRQIIVSTPD
-194 TLIKDIMIENV
+194 TLIKDIMIENI
-205 ISVPVDMDQEEVS
+205 ISAPVDMDQEEVS

-228 IPVVGNNGEVLG
+228 IPVVDHNGEILG

-248 EIIKEEY
+248 EIMKEEY

-266 GEEKIEGSV
+266 EEEKVAGTVI
-275 VGAIKSRL
+275 GAIKSRL

-328 SQTLTLIIRGIAMG
+328 SQTLTLIIRGIAIG
-342 EISYENQSDIL
+342 EISYENQADIL

-373 LGYAWEGNFAFGFV
+373 LGYFWVGSLAFGFV
-387 IGVAML
+387 IGTAML
-393 LNLTAAT
+393 LNLIVAT
-400 ISGYFVPVILK
+400 ISGYLVPILLK
-411 KLGVDPALAS
+411 KVGIDPALAS

-442 VMIQYLV
+442 VMLQYLI

>member
-1 MENKEK
+1 ME
-7 DKNQILEFILKNPIE
+7 DKNQILEFILESPFE
-22 TIIEQIDEIHPVDF
+22 TILEQIDEIHPVDF
-36 LEALQELDDDPA
+36 LEALGEFDDDPLI
-48 PILER
+48 ILEK
-53 LPDEYIASL
+53 LPDEYVALL

-68 EEKFGLLSL
+68 DEKFNLLSL
-77 FSGSRQTNIMSE
+77 FSKNRQAQIISE

-94 LVDLLGTLDEE
+94 LVDLLGTLDED

-112 NMNTDEVEEVKT
+112 NMNTEEVEEVKA
-124 LLSYDAESAG
+124 LLSYDPESAG

-148 TVHETIEYLRT
+148 TVNETINYLRT

-170 YVVDAHNILKG
+170 YVVDDLDVLKG
-181 VVPLREIIVSNPD
+181 VVPLRQIIVSTPD
-194 TLIKDIMIENV
+194 TLIKDIMIENI
-205 ISVPVDMDQEEVS
+205 ISAPVDMDQEEVS

-228 IPVVGNNGEVLG
+228 IPVVDHNGKILG

-248 EIIKEEY
+248 EIMKEEY

-266 GEEKIEGSV
+266 EEEKVAGTVI
-275 VGAIKSRL
+275 GAIKSRL

-328 SQTLTLIIRGIAMG
+328 SQTLTLIIRGIAIG
-342 EISYENQSDIL
+342 EISYENQADIL

-359 GIINGLCLGLVVGV
+359 GIINGLCIGLVVGV
-373 LGYAWEGNFAFGFV
+373 LGYFWVGSLAFGFV
-387 IGVAML
+387 IGTAML
-393 LNLTAAT
+393 LNLIVAT
-400 ISGYFVPVILK
+400 ISGYLVPILLK
-411 KLGVDPALAS
+411 KVGIDPALAS

-442 VMIQYLV
+442 VMLQYLI

>member
-1 MENKEK
+1 ME
-7 DKNQILEFILKNPIE
+7 DKNQILEFILESPFE
-22 TIIEQIDEIHPVDF
+22 TILEQIDEIHPVDF
-36 LEALQELDDDPA
+36 LEALGEFDDDPLI
-48 PILER
+48 ILEK
-53 LPDEYIASL
+53 LPDEYVALL

-68 EEKFGLLSL
+68 DEKFNLLSL
-77 FSGSRQTNIMSE
+77 FSKNRQAQIISE

-94 LVDLLGTLDEE
+94 LVDLLGTLDED

-112 NMNTDEVEEVKT
+112 NMNTEEVEEVKT
-124 LLSYDAESAG
+124 LLSYDPESAG

-148 TVHETIEYLRT
+148 TVNETINYLRT

-170 YVVDAHNILKG
+170 YVVDDLDVLKG
-181 VVPLREIIVSNPD
+181 VVPLRQIIVSTPD
-194 TLIKDIMIENV
+194 TLIKDIMIENI
-205 ISVPVDMDQEEVS
+205 ISAPVDMDQEEVS

-228 IPVVGNNGEVLG
+228 IPVVDHNGEILG

-248 EIIKEEY
+248 EIMKEEY

-266 GEEKIEGSV
+266 EEEKVAGTVI
-275 VGAIKSRL
+275 GAIKSRL

-328 SQTLTLIIRGIAMG
+328 SQTLTLIIRGIAIG
-342 EISYENQSDIL
+342 EISYENQTGIL

-373 LGYAWEGNFAFGFV
+373 LGYFWVGSLAFGFV
-387 IGVAML
+387 IGTAML
-393 LNLTAAT
+393 LNLIVAT
-400 ISGYFVPVILK
+400 ISGYLVPILLK
-411 KLGVDPALAS
+411 KVGIDPALAS

-442 VMIQYLV
+442 IMLQYLI

>member
-1 MENKEK
+1 ME
-7 DKNQILEFILKNPIE
+7 DKNQILEFILESPFE
-22 TIIEQIDEIHPVDF
+22 TILEQIDEIHPVDF
-36 LEALQELDDDPA
+36 LEALGEFDDDPLI
-48 PILER
+48 ILEK
-53 LPDEYIASL
+53 LPDEYVALL

-68 EEKFGLLSL
+68 DEKFNLLSL
-77 FSGSRQTNIMSE
+77 FSKNRQAQIISE

-94 LVDLLGTLDEE
+94 LVDLLGTLDED

-112 NMNTDEVEEVKT
+112 NMNTEEVEEVKA
-124 LLSYDAESAG
+124 LLSYDPESAG

-148 TVHETIEYLRT
+148 TVNETINYLRT

-170 YVVDAHNILKG
+170 YVVDDLDVLKG
-181 VVPLREIIVSNPD
+181 VVPLRQIIVSTPD
-194 TLIKDIMIENV
+194 TLIKDIMIENI
-205 ISVPVDMDQEEVS
+205 ISAPVDMDQEEVS

-228 IPVVGNNGEVLG
+228 IPVVDHNGEILG

-248 EIIKEEY
+248 EIMKEEY

-266 GEEKIEGSV
+266 EEEKVAGTVI
-275 VGAIKSRL
+275 GAIKSRL

-328 SQTLTLIIRGIAMG
+328 SQTLTLIIRGIAIG
-342 EISYENQSDIL
+342 EISYENQADIL

-373 LGYAWEGNFAFGFV
+373 LGYFWVGSLAFGFV
-387 IGVAML
+387 IGTAML
-393 LNLTAAT
+393 LNLIVAT
-400 ISGYFVPVILK
+400 ISGYLVPILLK
-411 KLGVDPALAS
+411 KVGIDPALAS

-442 VMIQYLV
+442 VMLQYLI

>member
-1 MENKEK
+1 ME
-7 DKNQILEFILKNPIE
+7 DKNQILEFILESPFE
-22 TIIEQIDEIHPVDF
+22 TILEQIDEIHPVDF
-36 LEALQELDDDPA
+36 LEALGEFDDDPLI
-48 PILER
+48 ILEK
-53 LPDEYIASL
+53 LPDEYVALL

-68 EEKFGLLSL
+68 DEKFNLLSL
-77 FSGSRQTNIMSE
+77 FSKNRQAQIISE

-94 LVDLLGTLDEE
+94 LVDLLGTLDED

-112 NMNTDEVEEVKT
+112 NMNTEEVEEVKA
-124 LLSYDAESAG
+124 LLSYDPESAG

-148 TVHETIEYLRT
+148 TVNETINYLRT

-170 YVVDAHNILKG
+170 YVVDDLDVLKG
-181 VVPLREIIVSNPD
+181 VVPLRQIIVSTPD
-194 TLIKDIMIENV
+194 TLIKDIMIENI
-205 ISVPVDMDQEEVS
+205 ISAPVDMDQEEVS

-228 IPVVGNNGEVLG
+228 IPVVDHNGEILG

-248 EIIKEEY
+248 EIMKEEY

-266 GEEKIEGSV
+266 EEEKVAGTVI
-275 VGAIKSRL
+275 GAIKSRL

-328 SQTLTLIIRGIAMG
+328 SQTLTLIIRGIAIG
-342 EISYENQSDIL
+342 EINYENQAGIL

-359 GIINGLCLGLVVGV
+359 GIINGLCIGLVVGV
-373 LGYAWEGNFAFGFV
+373 LGYFWVGSLAFGFV
-387 IGVAML
+387 IGTAML
-393 LNLTAAT
+393 LNLIVAT
-400 ISGYFVPVILK
+400 ISGYLVPVLLK
-411 KLGVDPALAS
+411 KVGIDPALAS

-442 VMIQYLV
+442 IMLQYLI

>member
-1 MENKEK
+1 ME
-7 DKNQILEFILKNPIE
+7 DKNQILEFILESPVE
-22 TIIEQIDEIHPVDF
+22 TILEQIDEIHPVDF
-36 LEALQELDDDPA
+36 LEALGEFDDDPLI
-48 PILER
+48 ILEK
-53 LPDEYIASL
+53 LPDEYVALL

-68 EEKFGLLSL
+68 DEKFNLLSL
-77 FSGSRQTNIMSE
+77 FSKNRQAQIISE

-94 LVDLLGTLDEE
+94 LVDLLGTLDED

-112 NMNTDEVEEVKT
+112 NMNTEEVEEVKT
-124 LLSYDAESAG
+124 LLSYDPESAG

-148 TVHETIEYLRT
+148 TVNETINYLRT

-170 YVVDAHNILKG
+170 YVVDDLDVLKG
-181 VVPLREIIVSNPD
+181 VVPLRQIIVSTPD
-194 TLIKDIMIENV
+194 TLIKDIMIENI
-205 ISVPVDMDQEEVS
+205 ISAPVDMDQEEVS

-228 IPVVGNNGEVLG
+228 IPVVDHNGEILG

-248 EIIKEEY
+248 EIMKEEY

-266 GEEKIEGSV
+266 EEEKVAGTVI
-275 VGAIKSRL
+275 GAIKSRL

-328 SQTLTLIIRGIAMG
+328 SQTLTLIIRGIAIG
-342 EISYENQSDIL
+342 EISYENQAGIL

-373 LGYAWEGNFAFGFV
+373 LGYFWVGSLAFGFV
-387 IGVAML
+387 IGTAML
-393 LNLTAAT
+393 LNLIVAT
-400 ISGYFVPVILK
+400 ISGYLVPVLLK
-411 KLGVDPALAS
+411 KVGIDPALAS

-442 VMIQYLV
+442 VMLQYLI

>member
-1 MENKEK
+1 ME
-7 DKNQILEFILKNPIE
+7 DKNQILEFILESPFE
-22 TIIEQIDEIHPVDF
+22 TILEQIDEIHPVDF
-36 LEALQELDDDPA
+36 LEALGEFDDDPLI
-48 PILER
+48 ILEK
-53 LPDEYIASL
+53 LPDEYVALL

-68 EEKFGLLSL
+68 DEKFNLLSL
-77 FSGSRQTNIMSE
+77 FSKNRQAQIISE

-94 LVDLLGTLDEE
+94 LVDLLGTLDED

-112 NMNTDEVEEVKT
+112 NMNTEEVEEVKT
-124 LLSYDAESAG
+124 LLSYDPESAG

-148 TVHETIEYLRT
+148 TVNETINYLRT

-170 YVVDAHNILKG
+170 YVVDDLDVLKG
-181 VVPLREIIVSNPD
+181 VVPLRQIIVSTPD
-194 TLIKDIMIENV
+194 TLIKDIMIENI
-205 ISVPVDMDQEEVS
+205 ISAPVDMDQEEVS

-228 IPVVGNNGEVLG
+228 IPVVDHNGEILG

-248 EIIKEEY
+248 EIMKEEY

-266 GEEKIEGSV
+266 EEEKVAGTVI
-275 VGAIKSRL
+275 GAIKSRL

-328 SQTLTLIIRGIAMG
+328 SQTLTLIIRGIAIG
-342 EISYENQSDIL
+342 EINYENQAGIL

-373 LGYAWEGNFAFGFV
+373 LGYFWVGSLAFGFV
-387 IGVAML
+387 IGTAML
-393 LNLTAAT
+393 LNLIVAT
-400 ISGYFVPVILK
+400 ISGYLVPVLLK
-411 KLGVDPALAS
+411 KVGIDPALAS

-442 VMIQYLV
+442 IMLQYLI

>member
-1 MENKEK
+1 ME
-7 DKNQILEFILKNPIE
+7 DKNQILEFILESPFE
-22 TIIEQIDEIHPVDF
+22 TILEQIDEIHPVDF
-36 LEALQELDDDPA
+36 LEALGEFDDDPLI
-48 PILER
+48 ILEK
-53 LPDEYIASL
+53 LPDEYVALL

-68 EEKFGLLSL
+68 DEKFNLLSL
-77 FSGSRQTNIMSE
+77 FSKNRQAQIISE

-94 LVDLLGTLDEE
+94 LVDLLGTLDED

-112 NMNTDEVEEVKT
+112 NMNTEEVEEVKA
-124 LLSYDAESAG
+124 LLSYDPESAG

-148 TVHETIEYLRT
+148 TVNETINYLRT

-170 YVVDAHNILKG
+170 YVVDDLDVLKG
-181 VVPLREIIVSNPD
+181 VVPLRQIIVSTPD
-194 TLIKDIMIENV
+194 TLIKDIMIENI
-205 ISVPVDMDQEEVS
+205 ISAPVDMDQEEVS

-228 IPVVGNNGEVLG
+228 IPVVDHNGEILG

-248 EIIKEEY
+248 EIMKEEY

-266 GEEKIEGSV
+266 EEEKVAGTVI
-275 VGAIKSRL
+275 GAIKSRL

-328 SQTLTLIIRGIAMG
+328 SQTLTLIIRGIAIG
-342 EISYENQSDIL
+342 EINYENQADIL

-373 LGYAWEGNFAFGFV
+373 LGYFWVGSLAFGFV
-387 IGVAML
+387 IGTAML
-393 LNLTAAT
+393 LNLIVAT
-400 ISGYFVPVILK
+400 ISGYLVPVLLK
-411 KLGVDPALAS
+411 KVGIDPALAS

-442 VMIQYLV
+442 VMLQYLI

>member
-1 MENKEK
+1 ME
-7 DKNQILEFILKNPIE
+7 DKNQILEFILESPFE
-22 TIIEQIDEIHPVDF
+22 TILEQIDEIHPVDF
-36 LEALQELDDDPA
+36 LEALGEFDDDPLI
-48 PILER
+48 ILEK
-53 LPDEYIASL
+53 LPDEYVALL

-68 EEKFGLLSL
+68 DEKFNLLSL
-77 FSGSRQTNIMSE
+77 FSKNRQAQIISE

-94 LVDLLGTLDEE
+94 LVDLLGTLDED

-112 NMNTDEVEEVKT
+112 NMNTEEVEEVKA
-124 LLSYDAESAG
+124 LLSYDPESAG

-148 TVHETIEYLRT
+148 TVNETINYLRT

-170 YVVDAHNILKG
+170 YVVDDLDVLKG
-181 VVPLREIIVSNPD
+181 VVPLRQIIVSTPD
-194 TLIKDIMIENV
+194 TLIKDIMIENI
-205 ISVPVDMDQEEVS
+205 ISAPVDMDQEEVS

-228 IPVVGNNGEVLG
+228 IPVVDHNGEILG

-248 EIIKEEY
+248 EIMKEEY

-266 GEEKIEGSV
+266 EEEKVAGTVI
-275 VGAIKSRL
+275 GAIKSRL

-328 SQTLTLIIRGIAMG
+328 SQTLTLIIRGIAIG
-342 EISYENQSDIL
+342 EISYENQADIL

-373 LGYAWEGNFAFGFV
+373 LGYFWVGSLAFGFV
-387 IGVAML
+387 IGTAML
-393 LNLTAAT
+393 LNLIVAT
-400 ISGYFVPVILK
+400 ISGYLVPILLK
-411 KLGVDPALAS
+411 KVGIDPALAS

-442 VMIQYLV
+442 IMIKHLV

>member
-1 MENKEK
+1 ME
-7 DKNQILEFILKNPIE
+7 DKNQILEFILESPFE
-22 TIIEQIDEIHPVDF
+22 TILEQIDEIHPVDF
-36 LEALQELDDDPA
+36 LEALGEFDDDPLI
-48 PILER
+48 ILEK
-53 LPDEYIASL
+53 LPDEYVALL

-68 EEKFGLLSL
+68 DEKFNLLSL
-77 FSGSRQTNIMSE
+77 FSKNRQAQIISE

-94 LVDLLGTLDEE
+94 LVDLLGTLDED

-112 NMNTDEVEEVKT
+112 NMNTEEVEEVKA
-124 LLSYDAESAG
+124 LLSYDPESAG

-148 TVHETIEYLRT
+148 TVNETINYLRT

-170 YVVDAHNILKG
+170 YVVDDLDVLKG
-181 VVPLREIIVSNPD
+181 VVPLRQIIVSTPD
-194 TLIKDIMIENV
+194 TLIKDIMIENI
-205 ISVPVDMDQEEVS
+205 ISAPVDMDQEEVS

-228 IPVVGNNGEVLG
+228 IPVVDHNGKILG

-248 EIIKEEY
+248 EIMKEEY

-266 GEEKIEGSV
+266 EEEKVAGTVI
-275 VGAIKSRL
+275 GAIKSRL

-328 SQTLTLIIRGIAMG
+328 SQTLTLIIRGIAIG
-342 EISYENQSDIL
+342 EINYENQAGIL

-373 LGYAWEGNFAFGFV
+373 LGYFWVGSLAFGFV
-387 IGVAML
+387 IGTAML
-393 LNLTAAT
+393 LNLIVAT
-400 ISGYFVPVILK
+400 ISGYLVPVLLK
-411 KLGVDPALAS
+411 KVGIDPALAS

-442 VMIQYLV
+442 IMLQYLI

>member
-1 MENKEK
+1 ME
-7 DKNQILEFILKNPIE
+7 DKNQILEFILESPFE
-22 TIIEQIDEIHPVDF
+22 TILEQIDEIHPVDF
-36 LEALQELDDDPA
+36 LEALGEFDDDPLI
-48 PILER
+48 ILEK
-53 LPDEYIASL
+53 LPDEYVALL

-68 EEKFGLLSL
+68 DEKFNLLSL
-77 FSGSRQTNIMSE
+77 FSKNRQAQIISE

-94 LVDLLGTLDEE
+94 LVDLLGTLDED

-112 NMNTDEVEEVKT
+112 NMNTEEVEEVKA
-124 LLSYDAESAG
+124 LLSYDPESAG

-148 TVHETIEYLRT
+148 TVNETINYLRT

-170 YVVDAHNILKG
+170 YVVDDLDVLKG
-181 VVPLREIIVSNPD
+181 VVPLRQIIVSTPD
-194 TLIKDIMIENV
+194 TLIKDIMIENI
-205 ISVPVDMDQEEVS
+205 ISAPVDMDQEEVS

-228 IPVVGNNGEVLG
+228 IPVVDHNGEILG

-248 EIIKEEY
+248 EIMKEEY

-266 GEEKIEGSV
+266 EEEKVAGTVI
-275 VGAIKSRL
+275 GAIKSRL

-328 SQTLTLIIRGIAMG
+328 SQTLTLIIRGIAIG
-342 EISYENQSDIL
+342 EISYENQAGIL

-373 LGYAWEGNFAFGFV
+373 LGYFWVGSLAFGFV
-387 IGVAML
+387 IGTAML
-393 LNLTAAT
+393 LNLIVAT
-400 ISGYFVPVILK
+400 ISGYLVPVLLK
-411 KLGVDPALAS
+411 KVGIDPALAS

-442 VMIQYLV
+442 IMLQYLI

>member
-1 MENKEK
+1 ME
-7 DKNQILEFILKNPIE
+7 DKNQILEFILESPFE
-22 TIIEQIDEIHPVDF
+22 TILEQIDEIHPVDF
-36 LEALQELDDDPA
+36 LEALGEFDDDPLI
-48 PILER
+48 ILEK
-53 LPDEYIASL
+53 LPDEYVALL

-68 EEKFGLLSL
+68 DEKFNLLSL
-77 FSGSRQTNIMSE
+77 FSKNRQAQIISE

-94 LVDLLGTLDEE
+94 LVDLLGTLDED

-112 NMNTDEVEEVKT
+112 NMNTEEVEEVKT
-124 LLSYDAESAG
+124 LLSYDPESAG

-148 TVHETIEYLRT
+148 TVNETINYLRT

-170 YVVDAHNILKG
+170 YVVDDLDVLKG
-181 VVPLREIIVSNPD
+181 VVPLRQIIVSTPD
-194 TLIKDIMIENV
+194 TLIKDIMIENI
-205 ISVPVDMDQEEVS
+205 ISAPVDMDQEEVS

-228 IPVVGNNGEVLG
+228 IPVVDHNGELLG

-248 EIIKEEY
+248 EIMKEEY

-266 GEEKIEGSV
+266 EEEKVAGTVI
-275 VGAIKSRL
+275 GAIKSRL

-328 SQTLTLIIRGIAMG
+328 SQTLTLIIRGIAIG
-342 EISYENQSDIL
+342 EISYENQAGIL

-359 GIINGLCLGLVVGV
+359 GIINGLCLGQLHADGEAVHALTVDVVGDAHGDLV
-373 LGYAWEGNFAFGFV
+373 Q
-387 IGVAML
+387 IGQHVELCQRDAR
-393 LNLTAAT
+393 AACIFT
-400 ISGYFVPVILK
+400 P
-411 KLGVDPALAS
+411 
-421 AVFVTTVTDV
+421 
-431 LGFFFFLGLAT
+431 
-442 VMIQYLV
+442 

>member
-1 MENKEK
+1 ME
-7 DKNQILEFILKNPIE
+7 DKNQILEFILESPFE
-22 TIIEQIDEIHPVDF
+22 TILEQIDEIHPVDF
-36 LEALQELDDDPA
+36 LEALGEFDDDPLI
-48 PILER
+48 ILEK
-53 LPDEYIASL
+53 LPDEYVALL

-68 EEKFGLLSL
+68 DEKFNLLSL
-77 FSGSRQTNIMSE
+77 FSKNRQAQIISE

-94 LVDLLGTLDEE
+94 LVDLLGTLDED

-112 NMNTDEVEEVKT
+112 NMNTEEVEEVKT
-124 LLSYDAESAG
+124 LLSYDPESAG

-148 TVHETIEYLRT
+148 TVNETINYLRT

-170 YVVDAHNILKG
+170 YVVDDLDVLKG
-181 VVPLREIIVSNPD
+181 VVPLRQIIVSTPD
-194 TLIKDIMIENV
+194 TLIKDIMIENI
-205 ISVPVDMDQEEVS
+205 ISAPVDMDQEEVS

-228 IPVVGNNGEVLG
+228 IPVVDHNGEILG

-248 EIIKEEY
+248 EIMKEEY

-266 GEEKIEGSV
+266 EEEKVAGTVI
-275 VGAIKSRL
+275 GAIKSRL

-328 SQTLTLIIRGIAMG
+328 SQTLTLIIRGIAIG
-342 EISYENQSDIL
+342 EISYENQADIL

-373 LGYAWEGNFAFGFV
+373 LGYFWVGSLVFGFV
-387 IGVAML
+387 IGTAML
-393 LNLTAAT
+393 LNLIVAT
-400 ISGYFVPVILK
+400 ISGYLVPILLK
-411 KLGVDPALAS
+411 KVGIDPALAS

-442 VMIQYLV
+442 IMLQYLI

>member
-1 MENKEK
+1 ME
-7 DKNQILEFILKNPIE
+7 DKNQILEFILESPFE
-22 TIIEQIDEIHPVDF
+22 TILEQIDEIHPVDF
-36 LEALQELDDDPA
+36 LEALGEFDDDPLI
-48 PILER
+48 ILEK
-53 LPDEYIASL
+53 LPDEYVALL

-68 EEKFGLLSL
+68 DEKFNLLSL
-77 FSGSRQTNIMSE
+77 FSKNRQAQIISE

-94 LVDLLGTLDEE
+94 LVDLLGTLDED

-112 NMNTDEVEEVKT
+112 NMNTEEVEEVKT
-124 LLSYDAESAG
+124 LLSYDPESAG

-148 TVHETIEYLRT
+148 TVNETINYLRT

-170 YVVDAHNILKG
+170 YVVDDLDVLKG
-181 VVPLREIIVSNPD
+181 VVPLRQIIVSTPD
-194 TLIKDIMIENV
+194 TLIKDIMIENI
-205 ISVPVDMDQEEVS
+205 ISAPVDMDQEEVS

-228 IPVVGNNGEVLG
+228 IPVVDHNGEILG

-248 EIIKEEY
+248 EIMKEEY

-266 GEEKIEGSV
+266 EEEKVAGTVI
-275 VGAIKSRL
+275 GAIKSRL

-328 SQTLTLIIRGIAMG
+328 SQTLTLIIRGIAIG
-342 EISYENQSDIL
+342 EINYENQAGIL

-359 GIINGLCLGLVVGV
+359 GIINGLCIGLVVGV
-373 LGYAWEGNFAFGFV
+373 LGYFWVGSLVFGFV
-387 IGVAML
+387 IGTAML
-393 LNLTAAT
+393 LNLIVAT
-400 ISGYFVPVILK
+400 ISGYLVPILLK
-411 KLGVDPALAS
+411 KVGIDPALAS

-442 VMIQYLV
+442 VMLQYLI

>member
-1 MENKEK
+1 ME
-7 DKNQILEFILKNPIE
+7 DKNQILEFILESPFE
-22 TIIEQIDEIHPVDF
+22 TILEQIDEIHPVDF
-36 LEALQELDDDPA
+36 LEALGEFDDDPLI
-48 PILER
+48 ILEK
-53 LPDEYIASL
+53 LPDEYVALL

-68 EEKFGLLSL
+68 DEKFNLLSL
-77 FSGSRQTNIMSE
+77 FSKNRQAQIISE

-94 LVDLLGTLDEE
+94 LVDLLGTLDED

-112 NMNTDEVEEVKT
+112 NMNTEEVEEVKT
-124 LLSYDAESAG
+124 LLSYDPESAG

-148 TVHETIEYLRT
+148 TVNETINYLRT

-170 YVVDAHNILKG
+170 YVVDDLNVLKG
-181 VVPLREIIVSNPD
+181 VVPLRQIIVSTPD
-194 TLIKDIMIENV
+194 TLIKDIMIENI
-205 ISVPVDMDQEEVS
+205 ISAPVDMDQEEVS

-228 IPVVGNNGEVLG
+228 IPVVDHNGEILG

-248 EIIKEEY
+248 EIMKEEY

-266 GEEKIEGSV
+266 EEEKVAGTVI
-275 VGAIKSRL
+275 GAIKSRL

-328 SQTLTLIIRGIAMG
+328 SQTLTLIIRGIAIG
-342 EISYENQSDIL
+342 EISYENQADIL

-373 LGYAWEGNFAFGFV
+373 LGYFWVGSLAFGFV
-387 IGVAML
+387 IGTAML
-393 LNLTAAT
+393 LNLIVAT
-400 ISGYFVPVILK
+400 ISGYLVPVLLK
-411 KLGVDPALAS
+411 KVGIDPALAS

-442 VMIQYLV
+442 IMLQYLI

>member
-1 MENKEK
+1 ME
-7 DKNQILEFILKNPIE
+7 DKNQILEFILESPFE
-22 TIIEQIDEIHPVDF
+22 TILEQIDEIHPVDF
-36 LEALQELDDDPA
+36 LEALGEFDDDPLI
-48 PILER
+48 ILEK
-53 LPDEYIASL
+53 LPDEYVALL

-68 EEKFGLLSL
+68 DEKFNLLSL
-77 FSGSRQTNIMSE
+77 FSKNRQAQIISE

-94 LVDLLGTLDEE
+94 LVDLLGTLDED

-112 NMNTDEVEEVKT
+112 NMNTEEVEEVKA
-124 LLSYDAESAG
+124 LLSYDPESAG

-148 TVHETIEYLRT
+148 TVNETINYLRT

-170 YVVDAHNILKG
+170 YVVDDLDVLKG
-181 VVPLREIIVSNPD
+181 VVPLRQIIVSTPD
-194 TLIKDIMIENV
+194 TLIKDIMIENI
-205 ISVPVDMDQEEVS
+205 ISAPVDMDQEEVS

-228 IPVVGNNGEVLG
+228 IPVVDHNGEILG

-248 EIIKEEY
+248 EIMKEEY

-266 GEEKIEGSV
+266 EEEKVAGTVI
-275 VGAIKSRL
+275 GAIKSRL

-328 SQTLTLIIRGIAMG
+328 SQTLTLIIRGIAIG
-342 EISYENQSDIL
+342 EISYENQADIL

-359 GIINGLCLGLVVGV
+359 GIING
-373 LGYAWEGNFAFGFV
+373 FV
-387 IGVAML
+387 IGTAML
-393 LNLTAAT
+393 LNLIVAT
-400 ISGYFVPVILK
+400 ISGYLVPILLK
-411 KLGVDPALAS
+411 KVGIDPALAS

-442 VMIQYLV
+442 VMLQYLI